1 MYVYL
6 QSCCSTF
13 SIVVR
18 GVADARWPCSSS
30 PRRLL
35 LQLHRM
41 HTEEF
46 DGTPHS
52 RTEKKGRSLMR
63 WALAERQ
70 NVEG

>member
-6 QSCCSTF
+6 QNCCSAF
-13 SIVVR
+13 SIVELPMPDGR
-18 GVADARWPCSSS
+18 AC
-30 PRRLL
+30 RRLL
-35 LQLHRM
+35 LRLHRM